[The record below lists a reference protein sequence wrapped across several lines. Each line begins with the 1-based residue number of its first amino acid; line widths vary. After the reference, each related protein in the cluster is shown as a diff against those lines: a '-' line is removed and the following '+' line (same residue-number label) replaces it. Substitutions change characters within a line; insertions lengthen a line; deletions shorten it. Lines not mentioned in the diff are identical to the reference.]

1 MPTGMER
8 RVSRPPSTPNSE
20 SGLSI
25 GGHNF
30 TTGPQALACFDRD
43 VTSDFF
49 RFMDKKLSASLQPRL
64 PGSFLSLSCPVL
76 TARSLLPEYYRGR
89 VISGDR
95 SVSRVRPKS
104 HPLAT
109 PPPIAPPTQPAPA
122 TPGLRE
128 SCKPA
133 RLRYLPATGV
143 AIQFM
148 VCLRGS

>member
-1 MPTGMER
+1 MPTGWER
-8 RVSRPPSTPNSE
+8 RVLRPPSTINSE

-49 RFMDKKLSASLQPRL
+49 FRFMDKKLSASLQPRRL
-64 PGSFLSLSCPVL
+64 PGSFPSLSCTVL
-76 TARSLLPEYYRGR
+76 TARSLIPGYYRGR
-89 VISGDR
+89 IISVDC
-95 SVSRVRPKS
+95 SVSRARPKY

-109 PPPIAPPTQPAPA
+109 PPPHRPATQPAPA

-133 RLRYLPATGV
+133 R
-143 AIQFM
+143 
-148 VCLRGS
+148 